1 METAPYAFASFVSF
15 KTSFQKVV
23 NSDAMLETTERM
35 RKAGLRFASIMYLI
49 IQRLNNL
56 LNMPPA
62 RFLAI
67 PPEYNA
73 LEARFDA

>member
-1 METAPYAFASFVSF
+1 M
-15 KTSFQKVV
+15 
-23 NSDAMLETTERM
+23 
-35 RKAGLRFASIMYLI
+35 GLTLYIGPIMYLI
-49 IQRLNNL
+49 NQRLNNL